1 METFDEKQLLKA
13 ISEGDEKAF
22 KTFFLYYYPRIKG
35 FINGLLQSQ
44 EEAEDLSQDI
54 FLTLWNNRSSLHT
67 INNLKP
73 YLFRISKN
81 AVYRHIERALLF
93 RNYQQK
99 ETEKYSPPQ
108 ESNET
113 DDTIHL
119 KELELLVTMVVE
131 KMPPQRQKIFH
142 LSRKEHKSYK
152 EIADLMHLSGI
163 RNEQRRNSPRTRHQ
177 QTNSREPPFTSTYR
191 HPKSIIHNLYS
202 IFLKKS
208 RIEAV
213 RY

>member
-81 AVYRHIERALLF
+81 AVYRHIERTLLF

-99 ETEKYSPPQ
+99 ETEKYIPPL

-113 DDTIHL
+113 DDNIHL

-131 KMPPQRQKIFH
+131 KMPPQR
-142 LSRKEHKSYK
+142 
-152 EIADLMHLSGI
+152 
-163 RNEQRRNSPRTRHQ
+163 RNSPQTKHQ

-202 IFLKKS
+202 IFLKKV
-208 RIEAV
+208 E
-213 RY
+213 

>member
-1 METFDEKQLLKA
+1 MLINGVRYKISLFLQGLQHLQKIPPMETFDEKQLLKA

-35 FINGLLQSQ
+35 FISGLLQSQ

-81 AVYRHIERALLF
+81 AVYRHIERTLLF

-99 ETEKYSPPQ
+99 ETEKYIPPL

-113 DDTIHL
+113 DDNIHL

-131 KMPPQRQKIFH
+131 KMPPQRQKI
-142 LSRKEHKSYK
+142 YK
-152 EIADLMHLSGI
+152 M
-163 RNEQRRNSPRTRHQ
+163 
-177 QTNSREPPFTSTYR
+177 SRESGMNT
-191 HPKSIIHNLYS
+191 
-202 IFLKKS
+202 KK
-208 RIEAV
+208 
-213 RY
+213 

>member
-73 YLFRISKN
+73 YLFRISKMRYTGTSN
-81 AVYRHIERALLF
+81 AHYC
-93 RNYQQK
+93 
-99 ETEKYSPPQ
+99 SG
-108 ESNET
+108 
-113 DDTIHL
+113 TI
-119 KELELLVTMVVE
+119 
-131 KMPPQRQKIFH
+131 
-142 LSRKEHKSYK
+142 SRKK
-152 EIADLMHLSGI
+152 L
-163 RNEQRRNSPRTRHQ
+163 
-177 QTNSREPPFTSTYR
+177 
-191 HPKSIIHNLYS
+191 KSIARHRKATKQMTPS
-202 IFLKKS
+202 ISKNS
-208 RIEAV
+208 N
-213 RY
+213 YW

>member
-81 AVYRHIERALLF
+81 AVYRHIERH
-93 RNYQQK
+93 YC
-99 ETEKYSPPQ
+99 SG
-108 ESNET
+108 
-113 DDTIHL
+113 TI
-119 KELELLVTMVVE
+119 
-131 KMPPQRQKIFH
+131 
-142 LSRKEHKSYK
+142 SRKK
-152 EIADLMHLSGI
+152 
-163 RNEQRRNSPRTRHQ
+163 
-177 QTNSREPPFTSTYR
+177 
-191 HPKSIIHNLYS
+191 PKSI
-202 IFLKKS
+202 S
-208 RIEAV
+208 RHWKATKPMTTSTSKNSN
-213 RY
+213 YW

>member
-81 AVYRHIERALLF
+81 AVYQSGPSLCLL
-93 RNYQQK
+93 
-99 ETEKYSPPQ
+99 T
-108 ESNET
+108 
-113 DDTIHL
+113 TI
-119 KELELLVTMVVE
+119 
-131 KMPPQRQKIFH
+131 P
-142 LSRKEHKSYK
+142 
-152 EIADLMHLSGI
+152 SG
-163 RNEQRRNSPRTRHQ
+163 
-177 QTNSREPPFTSTYR
+177 
-191 HPKSIIHNLYS
+191 
-202 IFLKKS
+202 
-208 RIEAV
+208 
-213 RY
+213 

>member
-1 METFDEKQLLKA
+1 MLINGVRYKIYLFLQGLQHLQKIPPMETFDEKQLLKA

-81 AVYRHIERALLF
+81 AVYRHIERTLLF

-99 ETEKYSPPQ
+99 ETEKYIPPL

-113 DDTIHL
+113 DDNIHL
-119 KELELLVTMVVE
+119 KELELLVTMVEE
-131 KMPPQRQKIFH
+131 KMPPQRQKIYKMSRESGMNNEEIARELSINKRTVENH
-142 LSRKEHKSYK
+142 LSQALTDIRKALF
-152 EIADLMHLSGI
+152 ITFIL
-163 RNEQRRNSPRTRHQ
+163 
-177 QTNSREPPFTSTYR
+177 F
-191 HPKSIIHNLYS
+191 
-202 IFLKKS
+202 F
-208 RIEAV
+208 
-213 RY
+213 

>member
-1 METFDEKQLLKA
+1 MLINGVRYKIYLFLQGLQHLQKIPPMETFDEKQLLKA

-81 AVYRHIERALLF
+81 AVYRHIERTLLF

-99 ETEKYSPPQ
+99 ETEKYIPPL

-113 DDTIHL
+113 DDNIHL
-119 KELELLVTMVVE
+119 KELELLVVE
-131 KMPPQRQKIFH
+131 KMPPQRQKIYKMSRESGMNNEEIARELSINKRTVENH
-142 LSRKEHKSYK
+142 LSQALTDIRKALF
-152 EIADLMHLSGI
+152 ITFIL
-163 RNEQRRNSPRTRHQ
+163 
-177 QTNSREPPFTSTYR
+177 F
-191 HPKSIIHNLYS
+191 
-202 IFLKKS
+202 F
-208 RIEAV
+208 
-213 RY
+213 